1 MKFTSEIWHTHSAGL
16 PESFKPI
23 LVLSPDCIC
32 LGEQTPILLCY
43 DEEEENFFARHDVS
57 YKISIEEFQRYLGCW
72 AYLDDLLG
80 AEQKL
85 ATAIEYLQKIAWLNT
100 TDDYFCADYHV
111 HLDWCKHVANEAL
124 KQIKEE
130 K

>member
-1 MKFTSEIWHTHSAGL
+1 MKFTSGIWHTHSDGL
-16 PESFKPI
+16 PEPYKPI
-23 LVLSPDCIC
+23 LVLCHDNIM
-32 LGEQTPILLCY
+32 LGEHTPILLCY
-43 DEEEENFFARHDVS
+43 DDEEENFFARHNVS
-57 YKISIEEFQRYLGCW
+57 DKTSIEEFQRYLGCW

-85 ATAIEYLQKIAWLNT
+85 ATAIEYLQNIAWLNT
-100 TDDYFCADYHV
+100 TDYYFPADYHV
-111 HLDWCKHVANEAL
+111 HLDWCRHVANEAL